1 MFPASLALVIGVQVS
16 SPSSMNLHRGLGTSL
31 INRSLPPGGCDMKEG
46 SICASWIG
54 FRSVVI
60 VPTLAVAAWVVWA
73 QTAVRE
79 AMAVEEPRIEITIK
93 DFTYKHT
100 KMQPIRAGVPMAFV
114 VHNEDSVRHGFISP
128 LFQGR
133 SVRGEGEGVEAFG
146 TGIEGFHIDPG
157 KTLVIRVTPDRQGK
171 ITFRC
176 DLHPDVKGEL
186 YLLDVPVG

>member
-1 MFPASLALVIGVQVS
+1 
-16 SPSSMNLHRGLGTSL
+16 
-31 INRSLPPGGCDMKEG
+31 MKEG
-46 SICASWIG
+46 SICASWTR

-60 VPTLAVAAWVVWA
+60 VPILAVAAWVVWVP
-73 QTAVRE
+73 TAVRE
-79 AMAVEEPRIEITIK
+79 AMAVGEPRIEIIIK
-93 DFTYKHT
+93 DVTYSHT

-133 SVRGEGEGVEAFG
+133 SVRGGGEGVEAFG
-146 TGIEGFHIDPG
+146 TGIEGFYIDPG
-157 KTLVIRVTPDRQGK
+157 KTLVMRVTPDRQGK